1 MLRVGIFFTTAFA
14 IVCQCASIDQGF
26 GPWRC
31 EQLPGL
37 AANGHRRHA
46 RAIDKTRSITM
57 HPAQE
62 ENRDGGDDGHFRPL
76 FMQLPQPVLLVDP
89 AGAIEDLN
97 AAARSLFGPDAP
109 GGRPRSAHELLTADS
124 SCLLAALLR
133 SVTSQSAGQV
143 QTAQLCTTGPH
154 SRPCTVQAFAL
165 AAEGRRCS
173 IVLQWLNQGGDLALQ
188 RSDARFR
195 LAQEATETGTWDW
208 QLAEDR
214 IEWDAM
220 CWQLLG
226 MSGEARML
234 DYASW
239 QTMVH
244 PDDLAEI
251 ERTYVEQIERS
262 GRFVTVGRYRKAD
275 GSWVWIQALGQ
286 VMERDEC
293 CLPSRMTGTLT
304 DISERRLLEQDLQAR
319 HQRLDN
325 ILWGTGA
332 GTWEWN
338 ARSGETRVNE
348 AWAGMLGYSLAE
360 IGPVSADICVDFS
373 HPEDHPRAMA
383 QLQGH
388 LRGETDRYEC
398 ELRLRHRD
406 GHWVWV
412 LDRGRICTWTEQGEP
427 EWVMGIH
434 LDISQR
440 KAAEAELERL
450 AHYDSLT
457 GLARH
462 SLLNAHIRQAMS
474 QARRHDSQF
483 ALLFL
488 DLDGFK
494 QVNDVHGH
502 EAGNQLLAELARRM
516 KSCLR
521 EIDTVARIGGDEF
534 AALVVDLPEC
544 AAVLPLVQRLLEALA
559 LPVRQGAQSMQ
570 VSASIGVAFHQRDA
584 SLDDLMQQADAAMYQ
599 AKRSGKNRY
608 QIAPQMR
615 R

>member
-1 MLRVGIFFTTAFA
+1 M
-14 IVCQCASIDQGF
+14 
-26 GPWRC
+26 
-31 EQLPGL
+31 
-37 AANGHRRHA
+37 
-46 RAIDKTRSITM
+46 K
-57 HPAQE
+57 PAQE
-62 ENRDGGDDGHFRPL
+62 RDRGKLDDERFRLL
-76 FMQLPQPVLLVDP
+76 FLQLPQPVLFVDP
-89 AGAIEDLN
+89 VGTIREFN
-97 AAARSLFGPDAP
+97 RAAQSLFGLDAP
-109 GGRPRSAHELLTADS
+109 AGRPRTVHQLLTGDGAESLADLLTA
-124 SCLLAALLR
+124 AASLP
-133 SVTSQSAGQV
+133 AGQV
-143 QTAQLCTTGPH
+143 QTAPMHSTTSPARACTG
-154 SRPCTVQAFAL
+154 QAFTL
-165 AAEGRRCS
+165 PGSGNGQRQ
-173 IVLQWLNQGGDLALQ
+173 IVLQLLDQNSDAALQ
-188 RSDARFR
+188 HSEARFR
-195 LAQEATETGTWDW
+195 LAQEATETGMWDW
-208 QLAEDR
+208 QLTEDR

-220 CWQLLG
+220 CWRLLG
-226 MSGEARML
+226 MSGQERGL

-275 GSWVWIQALGQ
+275 GGWVWIQALGQ

-293 CLPSRMTGTLT
+293 CLPSRMAGTLT
-304 DISERRLLEQDLQAR
+304 DISERKLLEQELQER

-325 ILWGTGA
+325 IVWGTGA

-338 ARSGETRVNE
+338 AQSGETRLNE

-360 IGPVSADICVDFS
+360 IEPVSFETWVNFS
-373 HPEDHPRAMA
+373 HPEDHLRAMA

-388 LRGETDRYEC
+388 LGGETDRYEC

-440 KAAEAELERL
+440 KAAEAKLERL

-457 GLARH
+457 GLARRP
-462 SLLNAHIRQAMS
+462 LLNAHIRQAMS
-474 QARRHDSQF
+474 QARRHDSQL

-494 QVNDVHGH
+494 PVNDAHGH
-502 EAGNQLLAELARRM
+502 AAGDRLLTELAQRM

-534 AALVVDLPEC
+534 AALVVDLPER
-544 AAVLPLVQRLLEALA
+544 AAVLPLVRHLLETLVLPIRHGAL
-559 LPVRQGAQSMQ
+559 SMQ
-570 VSASIGVAFHQRDA
+570 VSASIGLAFYPQAQDA
-584 SLDDLMQQADAAMYQ
+584 GPDELMQQADAAMYQ

-608 QIAPQMR
+608 HIAGTDTPL
-615 R
+615 

>member
-1 MLRVGIFFTTAFA
+1 
-14 IVCQCASIDQGF
+14 
-26 GPWRC
+26 
-31 EQLPGL
+31 
-37 AANGHRRHA
+37 
-46 RAIDKTRSITM
+46 
-57 HPAQE
+57 
-62 ENRDGGDDGHFRPL
+62 
-76 FMQLPQPVLLVDP
+76 
-89 AGAIEDLN
+89 
-97 AAARSLFGPDAP
+97 
-109 GGRPRSAHELLTADS
+109 
-124 SCLLAALLR
+124 
-133 SVTSQSAGQV
+133 
-143 QTAQLCTTGPH
+143 
-154 SRPCTVQAFAL
+154 
-165 AAEGRRCS
+165 
-173 IVLQWLNQGGDLALQ
+173 
-188 RSDARFR
+188 
-195 LAQEATETGTWDW
+195 
-208 QLAEDR
+208 
-214 IEWDAM
+214 
-220 CWQLLG
+220 
-226 MSGEARML
+226 
-234 DYASW
+234 
-239 QTMVH
+239 
-244 PDDLAEI
+244 
-251 ERTYVEQIERS
+251 
-262 GRFVTVGRYRKAD
+262 
-275 GSWVWIQALGQ
+275 
-286 VMERDEC
+286 
-293 CLPSRMTGTLT
+293 
-304 DISERRLLEQDLQAR
+304 
-319 HQRLDN
+319 
-325 ILWGTGA
+325 
-332 GTWEWN
+332 
-338 ARSGETRVNE
+338 
-348 AWAGMLGYSLAE
+348 
-360 IGPVSADICVDFS
+360 
-373 HPEDHPRAMA
+373 MA
-383 QLQGH
+383 QLQDH

-534 AALVVDLPEC
+534 AALVVDLPER
-544 AAVLPLVQRLLEALA
+544 AAVLPLVQRLLETLA